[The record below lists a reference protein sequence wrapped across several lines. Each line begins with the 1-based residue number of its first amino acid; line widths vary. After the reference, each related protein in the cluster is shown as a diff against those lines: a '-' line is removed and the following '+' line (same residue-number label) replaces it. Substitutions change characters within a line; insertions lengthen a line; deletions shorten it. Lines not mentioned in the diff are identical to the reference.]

1 MIIVGIDPSL
11 RNTGLVAVK
20 LNQVDES
27 ITLIDAK
34 MSHTFPSKEKKGKNL
49 HDVNSVRC
57 ILADLDEFLL
67 KHNPQLVCAELPLG
81 SQSSQAM
88 IGVGICTTILAT
100 IKYPLILVNPF
111 DVKKVVYAGA
121 KRKMAKSEIVE
132 WATTKH
138 PSDLWFKRKL
148 KGKIVYMASN
158 EHLADA
164 LVSIYAGME
173 KEVFSKIV
181 K

>member
-1 MIIVGIDPSL
+1 M
-11 RNTGLVAVK
+11 VAVK
-20 LNQVDES
+20 FNQMNES
-27 ITLIDAK
+27 ITLIDVK
-34 MSHTFPSKEKKGKNL
+34 MSHTFPAKEKKGKNL

-57 ILADLDEFLL
+57 ILADLDAFLL
-67 KHNPQLVCAELPLG
+67 KHNPHLVCAELPLG

-88 IGVGICTTILAT
+88 IGLGICTAILST

-121 KRKMAKSEIVE
+121 KRKVAKGEIVE
-132 WATTKH
+132 WATTKQ
-138 PSDLWFKRKL
+138 PSELWFKRKL